1 MGIRR
6 DLPTVAALA
15 ALVVIAGDAAGQQ
28 ATQVVNFRV
37 DAVSQLA
44 VSGNPAPLVV
54 SAAVAGQGP
63 VSALGS
69 TTTYAI
75 STNESNQKIVASL
88 DQAMPSGVDLE
99 VTLAAPGGA
108 SSRGAV
114 ALATAGADVVT
125 GISATAASA
134 LPITYRLSASVSADV
149 TSTARTVTY
158 TIVSGT

>member
-1 MGIRR
+1 METRR
-6 DLPTVAALA
+6 TRALIGLAALA
-15 ALVVIAGDAAGQQ
+15 VAAGDAAGQQ

-54 SAAVAGQGP
+54 SAAVAGQAP
-63 VSALGS
+63 ASASAS

-88 DQAMPSGVDLE
+88 DQSMPSGTNLE
-99 VTLAAPGGA
+99 VTLAAPTGA
-108 SSRGAV
+108 SSRGAI

-125 GISATAASA
+125 GISATSATA
-134 LPITYRLSASVSADV
+134 LPITYRLSASVNAVV
-149 TSTARTVTY
+149 TNSARTVTY

>member
-1 MGIRR
+1 MQWRMRVNVG
-6 DLPTVAALA
+6 LAAVVAA
-15 ALVVIAGDAAGQQ
+15 AGSAAGQT
-28 ATQVVNFRV
+28 ATQVVHFRV

-63 VSALGS
+63 TSASAS

-88 DQAMPSGVDLE
+88 DQAMPSGTDLE
-99 VTLAAPGGA
+99 VTLAAPSGA
-108 SSRGAV
+108 SSRGAIS
-114 ALATAGADVVT
+114 LATSGSDVVT
-125 GISATAASA
+125 GISTTASSA
-134 LPITYRLSASVSADV
+134 LPITYRLNAGISASVVSA
-149 TSTARTVTY
+149 TRTVTY